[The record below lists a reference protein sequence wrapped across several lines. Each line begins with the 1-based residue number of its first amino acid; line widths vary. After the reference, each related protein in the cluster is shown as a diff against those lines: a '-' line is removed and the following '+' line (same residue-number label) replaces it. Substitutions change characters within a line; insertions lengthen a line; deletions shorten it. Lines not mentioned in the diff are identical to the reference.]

1 MYVMLSRGVF
11 PQGEGAAVFWCLGFW
26 LVVVTRCKNN
36 ILTIMSMR
44 EYRTRYEKSD
54 AYSLA
59 ELPAGYAWEEQSPA
73 ERQALLWAYCPQIH
87 EDEPAIPNLL

>member
-1 MYVMLSRGVF
+1 
-11 PQGEGAAVFWCLGFW
+11 
-26 LVVVTRCKNN
+26 
-36 ILTIMSMR
+36 MSKKPNRMR
-44 EYRTRYEKSD
+44 LEKSD